1 MPPVG
6 GDQKKKANVSR
17 PKYQRKLLEICG
29 QIKKPLDRDESF
41 LRYEKRPLANLI
53 CDVIRKKITGP
64 TLRITVL
71 ATRDAASGVS
81 LATAVHAHSAQDQP
95 YSTGGEGGM

>member
-1 MPPVG
+1 MTG
-6 GDQKKKANVSR
+6 TKVS
-17 PKYQRKLLEICG
+17 
-29 QIKKPLDRDESF
+29 SV
-41 LRYEKRPLANLI
+41 LRRGPLANLI

-71 ATRDAASGVS
+71 ATRDGTSGVS

-95 YSTGGEGGM
+95 RMCEGAMCLVPHNLYQIWQHLL